1 MTDPLDAHIK
11 ALTRFADAHISGDE
25 DGELIRL
32 KIEHSLHV
40 LDNARAIV
48 RGEALPEPTA
58 RLCLLCALYH
68 DIGRFPQLA
77 RYRTFNDRESINHG
91 RAGVLALRGLDLPG
105 DVSPADARVLR
116 ISVGQHNLKAVREP
130 LPAHLDHPVH
140 VVRDADKLD
149 IFRIMI
155 GHFQSDTPNPL
166 VTMNMNSDP
175 DAYTET
181 VYEAVLDGRE
191 GSYAQFRYAN
201 DFLLLLVGW
210 AFHLR
215 YTASLDLILSRG
227 YLDTIFSLLPDE
239 TRIRAL
245 REKANAFIRY
255 KTGPAS

>member
-1 MTDPLDAHIK
+1 LTDSLEAHIE
-11 ALTRFADAHISGDE
+11 ALTRFADAHISGDD

-32 KIEHSLHV
+32 KIEHSLLV

-48 RGEALPEPTA
+48 RGEALPEPVA
-58 RLCLLCALYH
+58 RLCQLCALYH

-91 RAGVLALRGLDLPG
+91 RAGVLALRGFDMPG
-105 DVSPADARVLR
+105 DISPADARVIR

-130 LPAHLDHPVH
+130 LPAGLEHPVH

-155 GHFQSDTPNPL
+155 GHFESDTPNPL
-166 VTMNMNSDP
+166 VTMNLDSDP
-175 DAYTET
+175 DAYSET
-181 VYEAVLDGRE
+181 VYKEVLAGQE
-191 GSYAQFRYAN
+191 GSYAHFRYAN

-210 AFHLR
+210 TFHLR

-227 YLDTIFSLLPDE
+227 YMKMIFSLLPDDA
-239 TRIRAL
+239 RINAL
-245 REKANAFIRY
+245 RAKVDTFIHY
-255 KTGPAS
+255 KTWYAS